1 MLHRSD
7 SRSLILRGIAIA
19 VIAILGWLLVACGGG
34 STTAGNVGQETVGTR
49 VDVDGGSYVSITPN
63 VLHSW
68 LENKDFLLVNVY
80 VPYVGEIDLTDELVP
95 YNEIEQNLDK
105 FPDRDAKIVVYC
117 GSGVKSAA
125 VAETLIRLGY
135 TNVWNLE
142 GGMKAWQAAGYP
154 LVQRLR

>member
-1 MLHRSD
+1 MSHRSD
-7 SRSLILRGIAIA
+7 SPSLILRGIAIA
-19 VIAILGWLLVACGGG
+19 VVAILGWLLVACGGG
-34 STTAGNVGQETVGTR
+34 STTASDVGQGTVGTR
-49 VDVDGGSYVSITPN
+49 VEVDGGSYVSITPD

-68 LENKDFLLVNVY
+68 LEDKDFLLVNVY

-95 YNEIEQNLDK
+95 YNEIEQNLDV

-125 VAETLIRLGY
+125 AAETLVRLGY
-135 TNVWNLE
+135 TNVWNLD